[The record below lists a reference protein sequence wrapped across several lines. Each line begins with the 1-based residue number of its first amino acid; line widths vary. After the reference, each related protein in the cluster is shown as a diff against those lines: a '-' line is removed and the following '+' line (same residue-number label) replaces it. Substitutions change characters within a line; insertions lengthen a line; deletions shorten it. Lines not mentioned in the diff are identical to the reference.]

1 MGGSNAAQLV
11 GKTFGRLT
19 VVRYAGTS
27 KHRRQIWDCRCIC
40 GRFKKAT
47 THLLTTGRTA
57 SCGCLK
63 LKHRLMVQESKSL

>member
-1 MGGSNAAQLV
+1 MGGYNAANLLGRV
-11 GKTFGRLT
+11 FGDLT

-27 KHRRQIWDCRCIC
+27 KHRRLIWECRCSC
-40 GRFKKAT
+40 GKYKTAT

-63 LKHRLMVQESKSL
+63 KRRTIMVKARARI